1 MQQLVLS
8 TGGDDDMGTVLG
20 LLQSAPATDLALK
33 MDILKVSIVFGRNE
47 FFFVVCNI
55 CYYFQSLLTC
65 LRESHRTRTM
75 FRKVGAFV
83 YIMSALVSVEG
94 CLHPNPAD
102 AASSSNWENVAPQE
116 ILRLLHLIFNT
127 LCVAMRYEPAN
138 AKFFQQEIC
147 GPSLCDTIRL
157 LGCFDQHRT
166 FDSPDDVADTDQP
179 ETAARTAQHGGLHQ
193 VFNRGVQEF
202 E

>member
-1 MQQLVLS
+1 
-8 TGGDDDMGTVLG
+8 
-20 LLQSAPATDLALK
+20 
-33 MDILKVSIVFGRNE
+33 
-47 FFFVVCNI
+47 
-55 CYYFQSLLTC
+55 
-65 LRESHRTRTM
+65 M

-83 YIMSALVSVEG
+83 YIMSALVSMEG
-94 CLHPNPAD
+94 CLHPNPFE
-102 AASSSNWENVAPQE
+102 SGSNSNWDTLAPVE

-166 FDSPDDVADTDQP
+166 FDSPDNGTDEPEEVAENTQ
-179 ETAARTAQHGGLHQ
+179 QGGLHQ
-193 VFNRGVQEF
+193 IFNRGVQDF